1 MRKLLIGVVV
11 VLLLAIVAI
20 AGFLF
25 VPSPL
30 QKWAVERGASMA
42 TGRQVTF
49 GEPFRLRAWPPVTIT
64 AADIR
69 VANADWGE
77 ADALARVEALDA
89 RIDLLAFWRDNR
101 IKVDRLMVTRPQ
113 LNLEVGEDGRRN
125 WDFGSG
131 AHGEAAANEPA
142 ASTPIPGFVLG
153 DIRVEGGVV
162 TSTTVSAS

>member
-1 MRKLLIGVVV
+1 
-11 VLLLAIVAI
+11 
-20 AGFLF
+20 
-25 VPSPL
+25 
-30 QKWAVERGASMA
+30 MA

-69 VANADWGE
+69 IANADWGE

-131 AHGEAAANEPA
+131 AKAKQQ
-142 ASTPIPGFVLG
+142 
-153 DIRVEGGVV
+153 
-162 TSTTVSAS
+162 

>member
-42 TGRQVTF
+42 AGRQVTF

-69 VANADWGE
+69 VANADWGA
-77 ADALARVEALDA
+77 ADALAQVEALDA

-101 IKVDRLMVTRPQ
+101 VKVDRLMVTRPQ

-125 WDFGSG
+125 WDFRERAQRRS
-131 AHGEAAANEPA
+131 
-142 ASTPIPGFVLG
+142 S
-153 DIRVEGGVV
+153 
-162 TSTTVSAS
+162 SK